1 MRSMRRIISAMI
13 VLALLAAEGDA
24 QQNQSNPPLD
34 KDKQVSGNQAHAS
47 TPVGDEFVLHK
58 GTPLCL
64 LATETV
70 YSTTA
75 KAGDHVTFQVGNDL
89 SVQGLTVVPP
99 GTKIDA
105 TLRKVQRPRNWLRN
119 AELGF
124 SLDTLRL
131 VNGQRVALKPHKIH
145 RNSMWADDE
154 SSFWMVVFAPL
165 SVPWMATTKGDE
177 ASQGPGT
184 CLPAETAQ
192 DITLDK
198 NEVESLQPQ
207 GLIAGEANWKTRLQQ
222 MLPQSQALDTSLPE
236 PDQGEEI
243 VELDLAS
250 GQERRLNKCN
260 RCSSPVA
267 YSFGLHR
274 IDIYFLD
281 SGKLHATSSDTK
293 EPYTRYGKWGVLN
306 GKFSRILAVMGTD
319 GKSGTFADFALLQWS
334 GNQCKVLRVSQVL
347 SLPRIVDSADCSEI
361 GKRLQPGELALRPA
375 QILGDKYV
383 TDMAAPNGL
392 HGLAIGSLTTPDR
405 LTPIR
410 NLDASYSRF
419 DPVWRD
425 PTHIVYMRKP

>member
-1 MRSMRRIISAMI
+1 MRRIISAII
-13 VLALLAAEGDA
+13 VLALLATEGDA

-34 KDKQVSGNQAHAS
+34 KQVSRNHAHAS
-47 TPVGDEFVLHK
+47 TPVGDVLVLHK

-64 LATETV
+64 VAAETV
-70 YSTTA
+70 SSTTA
-75 KAGDHVTFQVGNDL
+75 KVGSHVGFRVDNDL

-105 TLRKVQRPRNWLRN
+105 TVRKVQRPRNWLRD
-119 AELGF
+119 AGLGF

-154 SSFWMVVFAPL
+154 TSFWMVVLAPL

-177 ASQGPGT
+177 ISQGPGM
-184 CLPAETAQ
+184 CLAAETAQ

-207 GLIAGEANWKTRLQQ
+207 GLIAGEANWKTQLQQ

-236 PDQGEEI
+236 PNQGEEI

-250 GQERRLNKCN
+250 GQERRLSKCN
-260 RCSSPVA
+260 RCFSPVA
-267 YSFGLHR
+267 YSFGLQR
-274 IDIYFLD
+274 IEVYFLD
-281 SGKLHATSSDTK
+281 SGKLHATSSDTQ
-293 EPYTRYGKWGVLN
+293 EPYARYGKWEVLN
-306 GKFSRILAVMGTD
+306 GKFSRILAIMGPA
-319 GKSGTFADFALLQWS
+319 GISGAFADFALLQWS

-347 SLPRIVDSADCSEI
+347 SLPRIIDSADCSEI
-361 GKRLQPGELALRPA
+361 GKGGLQPGELALRPA

-383 TDMAAPNGL
+383 TDMAAPNGM

-405 LTPIR
+405 PTPIR

-419 DPVWRD
+419 NPVWRD